1 MNFKARTMPSV
12 ILVAFSLLSI
22 NFLADNLFTGS
33 HNYDLPFGFA
43 LAEISDINSTKSL
56 TTDGT
61 PLADNTG
68 DHCLASDPGCSAGE
82 SSGAGV
88 SETGGGHCLAS
99 DPGCSG
105 GESSGAGVV
114 KLEGIIVLRV
124 IQAARRRI

>member
-68 DHCLASDPGCSAGE
+68 DHCLASDPGALAG
-82 SSGAGV
+82 
-88 SETGGGHCLAS
+88 
-99 DPGCSG
+99 
-105 GESSGAGVV
+105 
-114 KLEGIIVLRV
+114 
-124 IQAARRRI
+124 